1 MKNLKLEGISVHIG
15 SQITNIKP
23 FKEVLST
30 INKIIRI
37 NTSPKII
44 LKN

>member
-23 FKEVLST
+23 FKKVLSE
-30 INKIIRI
+30 INKIINKTKI
-37 NTSPKII
+37 NFK
-44 LKN
+44 K